1 MDLTW
6 VIVLLVL
13 YCVPTFIALAR
24 RTQMVVLI
32 CVLNVILGW
41 TIVGWSV
48 SLALAMLLPGDR
60 ARRALPPAGERALP
74 SPAPTAA
81 VAMAVESSGPPGEI
95 DFLLSPIRVAGLS
108 ILAPLVYEY
117 WWFWRFF
124 QFAKHEALPRARSFW
139 WIFVPFYGWAII
151 GRLFHDLE
159 ARLGP
164 NRPADFNPQIALAI
178 VVAGDVSMGYAF
190 RLAIPLSLISFGI
203 GVVFIAVAIYQ
214 VQTAAN
220 AYLRATYPGGYGPG
234 MIPAELIAAA
244 AGLLLVGTL
253 VLDAAPSVQRFS
265 ANVSQALATVPPSN
279 NDVIQPSAAPTSPMS
294 PPTTPPGLPTTPTP
308 TPIGDYLLKLAS
320 EAGDYIGQGR
330 SATMTRPGWR
340 LLPNVSDTSDTVTVS
355 FETVDTANFTRWTV
369 WLAAPRGQVLHPGT
383 YVNATR
389 AAFRADSSPGIDVS
403 GDGRGCNNVYG
414 SFTVT
419 KVTIDQQGKVQSF
432 EATFEQH
439 CEQPTAP
446 ALRGYVRFGIA
457 ASDQQARL
465 ETRWLG

>member
-1 MDLTW
+1 VDLTW

-60 ARRALPPAGERALP
+60 ARRALPSGVEGARPA
-74 SPAPTAA
+74 PAPTAPDAIA
-81 VAMAVESSGPPGEI
+81 VGSSGPPREL
-95 DFLLSPIRVAGLS
+95 DFLLSPMRVAGLS

-124 QFAKHEALPRARSFW
+124 QFAKQERFPRARSFW

-190 RLAIPLSLISFGI
+190 RLPIPFSLISFGI

-220 AYLRATYPGGYGPG
+220 VYLRAAYPGGSGPG

-265 ANVSQALATVPPSN
+265 ATVAQALATVPPSS
-279 NDVIQPSAAPTSPMS
+279 NDAVQPTDIPTAGTTAPTMV
-294 PPTTPPGLPTTPTP
+294 PTTAPSVPSGPVTGTAVLNLMSTPG
-308 TPIGDYLLKLAS
+308 DF
-320 EAGDYIGQGR
+320 IGQGH
-330 SATMTRPGWR
+330 
-340 LLPNVSDTSDTVTVS
+340 TVTLASPAWRFGAIYSSPDSISITARSGLTVW
-355 FETVDTANFTRWTV
+355 TVDM
-369 WLAAPRGQVLHPGT
+369 AAPRGQPLLAGT
-383 YVNATR
+383 YTKAER
-389 AAFRADSSPGIDVS
+389 SAFRSPSAPGLDVYGDS
-403 GDGRGCNNVYG
+403 RGCNQVYG

-419 KVTIDQQGKVQSF
+419 TTTLGSDGRIVAFAASF
-432 EATFEQH
+432 EEH
-439 CEQPTAP
+439 CETLTAP
-446 ALRGYVRFGIA
+446 ALRGTVHFD
-457 ASDQQARL
+457 ASA
-465 ETRWLG
+465 GS

>member
-60 ARRALPPAGERALP
+60 APRVRPSPVEGALPA
-74 SPAPTAA
+74 PAPT
-81 VAMAVESSGPPGEI
+81 VPDAMALGSSGPPREL

-108 ILAPLVYEY
+108 ILAPVVYEY

-124 QFAKHEALPRARSFW
+124 QFAKQEAFPRARSFW
-139 WIFVPFYGWAII
+139 WIFAPFYGWAII

-159 ARLGP
+159 TRLGP
-164 NRPADFNPQIALAI
+164 NRPVDFNPQIALAI
-178 VVAGDVSMGYAF
+178 VVAGDVSMGWAF
-190 RLAIPLSLISFGI
+190 RLPIPLSLISFGI

-220 AYLRATYPGGYGPG
+220 AYLRATHPGGYGPG

-265 ANVSQALATVPPSN
+265 ATASQALATSQPSS
-279 NDVIQPSAAPTSPMS
+279 NDVVQPTVTPTAATTVPTIAPTTAPTIAPSVQRGPVSGTGVLNLMS
-294 PPTTPPGLPTTPTP
+294 APG
-308 TPIGDYLLKLAS
+308 DF
-320 EAGDYIGQGR
+320 IGQGHATTLASPAWRFVATYSSPDSISIMAR
-330 SATMTRPGWR
+330 SGLIVW
-340 LLPNVSDTSDTVTVS
+340 
-355 FETVDTANFTRWTV
+355 TVDI
-369 WLAAPRGQVLHPGT
+369 AAPRGEPLVAGT
-383 YVNATR
+383 YINAER
-389 AAFRADSSPGIDVS
+389 SAFRSASAPGLDVS
-403 GDGRGCNNVYG
+403 GDGRGCNQVYG
-414 SFTVT
+414 GFTVT
-419 KVTIDQQGKVQSF
+419 TMTLGSDGQLVAF
-432 EATFEQH
+432 AATFEQH
-439 CEQPTAP
+439 CDSRTAP
-446 ALRGYVRFGIA
+446 PLRGTIRFD
-457 ASDQQARL
+457 ASA
-465 ETRWLG
+465 GS